1 MNVQE
6 KKFKFKGFPCVK
18 GPEEGMELMS
28 IMPLGNDDWFYY
40 RFSDVVYAGINTTK
54 MEKIRFHRGVVDSE
68 NWWNESS
75 PRKTV
80 EPRQTF
86 INLSKVMEDLVEDSH
101 DIHFNDL
108 YSSLK
113 IIYRCVY
120 EIYLG
125 TDIDPDVEFEEFFD
139 ENVFVIINK
148 NCSWNGLY
156 AMEPMLMFVFYKFG
170 RERKFNKLIQDLK
183 RDHPDDYEDNYGPI
197 ERIIQTAF
205 DERKY
210 LHK

>member
-1 MNVQE
+1 MALPE
-6 KKFKFKGFPCVK
+6 KKFKFKGFPCYRL
-18 GPEEGMELMS
+18 EEEPPG
-28 IMPLGNDDWFYY
+28 IDAF
-40 RFSDVVYAGINTTK
+40 RFREVVYAGITTMK
-54 MEKIRFHRGVVDSE
+54 MEKIKVCRNDETGVIIRE
-68 NWWNESS
+68 
-75 PRKTV
+75 V

-170 RERKFNKLIQDLK
+170 RERKFIRLIQDLK

>member
-1 MNVQE
+1 MALPE
-6 KKFKFKGFPCVK
+6 KKFKFKGFPCYRL
-18 GPEEGMELMS
+18 GEEPPG
-28 IMPLGNDDWFYY
+28 IDAF
-40 RFSDVVYAGINTTK
+40 RFREVVYAGITTMK
-54 MEKIRFHRGVVDSE
+54 MEKIKVCRNDETGAIIRE
-68 NWWNESS
+68 
-75 PRKTV
+75 V

-86 INLSKVMEDLVEDSH
+86 INLSKVMEALVEDSY

-148 NCSWNGLY
+148 NCPWNGLY
-156 AMEPMLMFVFYKFG
+156 AMEPMLMFVFYKFV
-170 RERKFNKLIQDLK
+170 RERKFNRLIQDLK